1 MLLWPVRWLLR
12 QVFQVLFGLLLGILL
27 VLWVFRWVPLVPVP
41 VIVALIKGEGPS
53 WQWLSSSERPPG
65 LLEAFRWRLE
75 ASHAKR
81 LSPPA
86 QAAATL
92 LFPDPGKAVGAEFIG
107 SVLILLWGEERL
119 YHLYLSGAPWGPRL
133 WGVKSASHHYLQKAP
148 QNLSPDEIAEILLL
162 REFPQAA
169 QGQSRPAWFQKQKQ
183 VLARQIAYGP
193 PQSRP

>member
-1 MLLWPVRWLLR
+1 M
-12 QVFQVLFGLLLGILL
+12 
-27 VLWVFRWVPLVPVP
+27 
-41 VIVALIKGEGPS
+41 
-53 WQWLSSSERPPG
+53 
-65 LLEAFRWRLE
+65 
-75 ASHAKR
+75 
-81 LSPPA
+81 
-86 QAAATL
+86 
-92 LFPDPGKAVGAEFIG
+92 GAEFIG